1 MCLIACKQALHFERL
16 AKPAARERGSEWQSS
31 EARGTPLFRAFASP
45 FAFRLRVTFHLC
57 HLTLALPQ
65 LLLYPPL
72 PPTPKWELGEVS
84 LVRSCESWKQISLT
98 FVATSETSVNRI
110 QFYFFFFA
118 FETVTFRPETFRFK
132 ARTTTSTRFDLKLLL
147 VFLKYRL
154 PGKLHFTIFTRKV
167 STVTFSEGGYT
178 PSRSQNDKTSN
189 IW

>member
-1 MCLIACKQALHFERL
+1 MFVNSDVSYSLQASASFWE
-16 AKPAARERGSEWQSS
+16 ASEASRERTWERVAKQWDERDSS
-31 EARGTPLFRAFASP
+31 FPRLCVSVRFPLASDFPPLSLNPSITP
-45 FAFRLRVTFHLC
+45 T
-57 HLTLALPQ
+57 LTL
-65 LLLYPPL
+65 PPL

-98 FVATSETSVNRI
+98 FVAISETSVNII

-154 PGKLHFTIFTRKV
+154 PGKLHFTIFH
-167 STVTFSEGGYT
+167 
-178 PSRSQNDKTSN
+178 
-189 IW
+189 